1 MTEIVTFFLDNFIVI
16 AIIASGY
23 YIYKQY
29 TNLKSQTEGIKYIF
43 DKTLNNYLD
52 QKIKEALE
60 IINKIANEYGH
71 VDLINAEINRLKL
84 MIDKGVEGTI
94 NEKVE
99 ASNFINKFKL
109 NKNIELDRYPLL
121 AELKNIGTFTEE
133 DMESLDN
140 GIAIARKEYNT
151 QAFRYNEKA
160 NGFPMQYLTKL
171 LKLNSQFLIFDK
183 PRAKKYSELYEV
195 FEEEEPEID
204 SLTSLNRDTEED
216 NLNKLMYKSANEIY
230 EPPKKH
236 RDLNDE
242 NE

>member
-1 MTEIVTFFLDNFIVI
+1 
-16 AIIASGY
+16 
-23 YIYKQY
+23 
-29 TNLKSQTEGIKYIF
+29 
-43 DKTLNNYLD
+43 
-52 QKIKEALE
+52 
-60 IINKIANEYGH
+60 
-71 VDLINAEINRLKL
+71 
-84 MIDKGVEGTI
+84 
-94 NEKVE
+94 
-99 ASNFINKFKL
+99 
-109 NKNIELDRYPLL
+109 
-121 AELKNIGTFTEE
+121 
-133 DMESLDN
+133 MESLDN

-216 NLNKLMYKSANEIY
+216 NLNNLMYKSANEIY

>member
-29 TNLKSQTEGIKYIF
+29 SSLKAQTDNINNIF
-43 DKTLNNYLD
+43 NKTLNNYLEE
-52 QKIKEALE
+52 KIKGAIEVTS
-60 IINKIANEYGH
+60 KIANEYGH

-84 MIDKGVEGTI
+84 MIEKGVEGTI

-99 ASNFINKFKL
+99 ASNAINKFKL

-121 AELKNIGTFTEE
+121 SELKNIGTFKEE
-133 DMESLDN
+133 EMESLDN
-140 GIAIARKEYNT
+140 GLAIARKEYNA

-171 LKLNSQFLIFDK
+171 LKLNSQFIIFDK
-183 PRAKKYSELYEV
+183 PKTEKYSELYEV

-204 SLTSLNRDTEED
+204 SLSSLNRNTYEED
-216 NLNKLMYKSANEIY
+216 LNALMYKSANEIY
-230 EPPKKH
+230 EPPQKNKEY
-236 RDLNDE
+236 NEE

>member
-29 TNLKSQTEGIKYIF
+29 TNLKSQTESIKYIF